1 MDIVPIRPDHI
12 ERLWAI
18 YRSQVALVP
27 HCRFVPD
34 LASFRDD
41 VLMLT
46 PRLRTE
52 GQHFDVLVAEA
63 NGACEGF
70 TAFTTCIDEDEQYQA
85 LTGLFVATEAAAHAL
100 VQACEERAS
109 ANSLIAF
116 PPTHGNTIVQTY
128 NVGWDALSSYV
139 SGVAGVLAQHG
150 FTPFTRELSMIAPL
164 TARLDLNW
172 SLPLELI
179 GPHQQAAPYAW
190 SQIVRVMDGENRVGY
205 CSFSDL
211 SPVTKA
217 PGANQTGY
225 IWGLGVNDSYR
236 RRGIARALVLAAMK
250 QLQKQ
255 GCTECWLTTTA
266 DNWAAQP
273 LYYALGFEVVDCSVS
288 FQKHRRS
295 S

>member
-1 MDIVPIRPDHI
+1 MDIAPIGPKHV
-12 ERLWAI
+12 ERLWEI
-18 YRSQVALVP
+18 YRSQVAHVP
-27 HCRFVPD
+27 HCRFMPD
-34 LASFRDD
+34 PAAFRDD
-41 VLMLT
+41 VLMLA

-63 NGACEGF
+63 NGTCEGF
-70 TAFTTCIDEDEQYQA
+70 ATLTTYEDDGEQHPA

-100 VQACEERAS
+100 VEVCEDRAS
-109 ANSLIAF
+109 ADRLLAF

-139 SGVAGVLAQHG
+139 PGVAGVLAQHG
-150 FTPFTRELSMIAPL
+150 FTPFTRELSMVAPL
-164 TARLDLNW
+164 TARLDVNW
-172 SLPLELI
+172 SLPLTLD
-179 GPHQQAAPYAW
+179 GPQQQSAPYAW
-190 SQIVRVMDGENRVGY
+190 SQIVRVMDGDNRVGY

-211 SPVTKA
+211 SPVTNA